1 MSVIYD
7 IGGTS
12 NNCFSINGKANILQ
26 GDEEPKNIQGQNGDI
41 YLQSVG
47 RLWSKRNGLWQAVE
61 SSTASWPL
69 PTKNNQLVTVSPS
82 ETGFTVS
89 YTDEVTA
96 EDFTDIA
103 YKSRTNTF
111 TNKNTFSNSNTF
123 SGTNTFSNSNT
134 FSGTNTFTNKN
145 TFSEQIVT
153 TKNDFLRSKQGNY
166 GIIYRNDGS
175 NYYILLTNS
184 GDQDGSWNSLR
195 PYTMNLS
202 NGNITFA
209 TTCTFSKT
217 IQGTA
222 LNALWGDLAEFYE
235 SDNEYPKG
243 TLVKFGG
250 DKEITI
256 ADDEVNAVVTSQPG
270 VLLNGQMENGV
281 AIALCGRVPV
291 RTIGK
296 VKKFDYLTLSEI
308 PGVARALE
316 DKEFSMNV
324 VARALEDKDTEEE
337 DLVLCVVKFDI

>member
-41 YLQSVG
+41 YLQSIG
-47 RLWSKRNGLWQAVE
+47 RIWSKRNDLWQAIE
-61 SSTASWPL
+61 SSTASWPQ
-69 PTKNNQLVTVSPS
+69 PSKANQLVTVSPS

-103 YKSRTNTF
+103 YKSRANTF
-111 TNKNTFSNSNTF
+111 TNKNTFSNANTF
-123 SGTNTFSNSNT
+123 SGA
-134 FSGTNTFTNKN
+134 NTFTNKN

-175 NYYILLTNS
+175 NYYVLLTNS
-184 GDQDGSWNSLR
+184 GDQDGNWNTLR

-202 NGNITFA
+202 NGNITFG

-217 IQGTA
+217 IQGIKQ
-222 LNALWGDLAEFYE
+222 DYME
-235 SDNEYPKG
+235 DNY
-243 TLVKFGG
+243 
-250 DKEITI
+250 
-256 ADDEVNAVVTSQPG
+256 AS
-270 VLLNGQMENGV
+270 
-281 AIALCGRVPV
+281 
-291 RTIGK
+291 
-296 VKKFDYLTLSEI
+296 
-308 PGVARALE
+308 
-316 DKEFSMNV
+316 
-324 VARALEDKDTEEE
+324 
-337 DLVLCVVKFDI
+337 

>member
-103 YKSRTNTF
+103 YKSR
-111 TNKNTFSNSNTF
+111 
-123 SGTNTFSNSNT
+123 
-134 FSGTNTFTNKN
+134 TNTFTNKN

>member
-26 GDEEPKNIQGQNGDI
+26 GDEDPKNIQGQNGDI

-61 SSTASWPL
+61 STTSSWPL

-82 ETGFTVS
+82 ETGFDVS
-89 YTDEVTA
+89 YTNTTA
-96 EDFTDIA
+96 EDFDHIA
-103 YKSRTNTF
+103 YQTK
-111 TNKNTFSNSNTF
+111 SNTF
-123 SGTNTFSNSNT
+123 Q
-134 FSGTNTFTNKN
+134 NKN
-145 TFSEQIVT
+145 TFSEQIVS

-175 NYYILLTNS
+175 NYYVLLTNS
-184 GDQDGSWNSLR
+184 GDQDGTWNTLR

-202 NGNITFA
+202 TGNITFG

-250 DKEITI
+250 EKEITI
-256 ADDEVNAVVTSQPG
+256 ADDEVNAVITSQPG
-270 VLLNGQMENGV
+270 VLLNSQMENGQ

-291 RTIGK
+291 RVIGK
-296 VKKFDYLTLSEI
+296 VNKFEYLTLSEI
-308 PGVARALE
+308 PGVARALDDE
-316 DKEFSMNV
+316 EFSMNV
-324 VARALEDKDTEEE
+324 VARALEDKETEEE
-337 DLVLCVVKFDI
+337 GLVLCVVKFDI

>member
-26 GDEEPKNIQGQNGDI
+26 GDEDPKNIQGQNGDI
-41 YLQSVG
+41 YLQSIG
-47 RLWSKRNGLWQAVE
+47 KLWSKRNDQWQAVE

-82 ETGFTVS
+82 ETGFDVS
-89 YTDEVTA
+89 YTNATA
-96 EDFTDIA
+96 EDFDHIA
-103 YKSRTNTF
+103 YQTKENTF
-111 TNKNTFSNSNTF
+111 TNKNTF
-123 SGTNTFSNSNT
+123 
-134 FSGTNTFTNKN
+134 NK
-145 TFSEQIVT
+145 QIVST
-153 TKNDFLRSKQGNY
+153 EVDFLRSVRGDY
-166 GIIYRNDGS
+166 GVMFRNDGS
-175 NYYILLTNS
+175 NTYILLTNQ
-184 GDQDGSWNSLR
+184 GDQYGSYNALR
-195 PYTMNLS
+195 PFALNNSTGKL
-202 NGNITFA
+202 TFS
-209 TTCTFSKT
+209 TDCTFTKT

-250 DKEITI
+250 EKEITI
-256 ADDEVNAVVTSQPG
+256 ANDEVNAVITSQPG
-270 VLLNGQMENGV
+270 VLLNSQMENGQ

-296 VKKFDYLTLSEI
+296 VNKFEYLTLSEI

-324 VARALEDKDTEEE
+324 IARALEDKETEEE
-337 DLVLCVVKFDI
+337 GLVLCVVKFDI